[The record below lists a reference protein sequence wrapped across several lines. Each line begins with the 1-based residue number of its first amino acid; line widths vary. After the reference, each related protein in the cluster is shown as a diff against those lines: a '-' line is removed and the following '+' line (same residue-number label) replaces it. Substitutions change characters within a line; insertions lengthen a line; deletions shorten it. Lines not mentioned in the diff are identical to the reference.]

1 MMLFLTYLLKEVV
14 CSVLLTGYYFLALRN
29 RAFHQWNRFYLLTA
43 VLLSITLP
51 LATFTVFHNT
61 EDKGTAIQLLEAVSN
76 GDEYVVF
83 VTKNSAPSLSLEQ
96 GLTLA
101 YFAVSLTAFVVL
113 VLSLLKLRRLIKT
126 HAVQQVHNIQFI
138 NAEAKGTPF
147 SFFHFIFWNPAIDLQ
162 SETGKRIF
170 KHELA
175 HVREHHS
182 LDKLLLQLVLVLFW
196 CNPIF
201 WLIRHELRM
210 IHEFIADR
218 KSLDQQDASA
228 LAAMILQAAYPTQ
241 FNQLT
246 NSFFHQSIKR
256 RIRML
261 TKNQKPRFSYISR
274 ILFIPL
280 AACLVL
286 AFSVRT
292 KPAAAPQQAG
302 ATATPDAI
310 VEQTRP
316 VPQPTGMVQRDTVP
330 PATKKPKE
338 VNVKN
343 GLIEVVYEDGTKSH
357 MTIAEAN
364 VKGLNINATRR
375 DSSVVMNDGTS
386 VRVRVSFDGLV
397 MVDGKEYK
405 GDIQTLDPGTIESVN
420 VLKGEPATTKY
431 GSKGEKGVIEVT
443 LKKPTTK
450 ASAADTLKP
459 QSSLTFTQTETEA
472 RFPGGVTEW
481 RRFLEKNLNAA
492 APVDHGAP
500 AGSYTV
506 LVQLLVEPD
515 GTLSEIKPLT
525 RHGYGMEEEVVRT
538 LTLGPKWEPAKQNGR
553 VVRAYCKQPITFVI
567 VETDTKET
575 EPPVTL
581 KSGN

>member
-1 MMLFLTYLLKEVV
+1 M
-14 CSVLLTGYYFLALRN
+14 
-29 RAFHQWNRFYLLTA
+29 
-43 VLLSITLP
+43 LP
-51 LATFTVFHNT
+51 LTTVTVFHHS
-61 EDKGTAIQLLEAVSN
+61 EDKGAAIQLLEAVGN

-83 VTKNSAPSLSLEQ
+83 VARNSSPSISLEQ
-96 GLTLA
+96 GLTYA
-101 YFAVSLTAFVVL
+101 YLAVSITALLIL
-113 VLSLLKLRRLIKT
+113 VLSLLKLRTLIRQHT
-126 HAVQQVHNIQFI
+126 VQQVQNIQFI
-138 NAEAKGTPF
+138 NADTKGTPF
-147 SFFHFIFWNPAIDLQ
+147 SFFHYIFWNPAIDLQ

-175 HVREHHS
+175 HVRERHS

-196 CNPIF
+196 CNPFF

-210 IHEFIADR
+210 IHEFVADR

-261 TKNQKPRFSYISR
+261 TKNQNPRFSYISR

-280 AACLVL
+280 VACLVL

-292 KPAAAPQQAG
+292 KPAAAPRQASE
-302 ATATPDAI
+302 TVTPDAI
-310 VEQTRP
+310 TEQTRP
-316 VPQPTGMVQRDTVP
+316 VPQPEGAVQRDTVP
-330 PATKKPKE
+330 ASTKKPKE

-343 GLIEVVYEDGTKSH
+343 GLIEVVYENGTKSH

-375 DSSVVMNDGTS
+375 DSSVVMNGVGTS
-386 VRVRVSFDGLV
+386 VRGSFDGLV
-397 MVDGKEYK
+397 MLDGKEYK
-405 GDIQTLDPGTIESVN
+405 GEIQTLDPGTIESIN
-420 VLKGEPATTKY
+420 VLKEEPATTKY
-431 GSKGEKGVIEVT
+431 GSKGEKGVIEIT
-443 LKKPTTK
+443 LKKPITK
-450 ASAADTLKP
+450 ASAADTIRP
-459 QSSLTFTQTETEA
+459 QSSLTFTQAETEA
-472 RFPGGVTEW
+472 RFPGGVPEW

-492 APVDHGAP
+492 TPVDKGAP

-506 LVQLLVEPD
+506 LVELLVEPD

-525 RHGYGMEEEVVRT
+525 RHGR
-538 LTLGPKWEPAKQNGR
+538 R
-553 VVRAYCKQPITFVI
+553 
-567 VETDTKET
+567 
-575 EPPVTL
+575 
-581 KSGN
+581 SGANTHAWTQMGAC